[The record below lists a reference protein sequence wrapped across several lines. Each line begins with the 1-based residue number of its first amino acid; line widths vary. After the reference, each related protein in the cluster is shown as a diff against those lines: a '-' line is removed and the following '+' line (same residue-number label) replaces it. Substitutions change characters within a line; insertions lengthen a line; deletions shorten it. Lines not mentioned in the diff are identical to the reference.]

1 MTQVPNLTLN
11 NGNPIPQLGLGVYQ
25 IPNGQVEESIAVAL
39 ANGYRHIDTAA
50 VYNNEEGVGRAIA
63 ASDLAREEL
72 FITTKLWLNQLSGP
86 GARIGLAES
95 LEKLKLSY
103 VDLYLLHW
111 PGTKRENYVA
121 AWQTLQELQSEGL
134 IKNIGVSNFLPAQI
148 EDLVSLGGAVP
159 VVNQIE
165 LHPYFQN
172 SLSEAKNTEHQILT
186 EAWSPLARAKSLLD
200 DATLVSLAQK
210 YEVSVVQLVLRWHL
224 QKGRIVI
231 PKSATPER
239 IKENIDIFGFVLQDA
254 DVAMIDSLNLD
265 QRTGPDPTDF
275 EGK

>member
-63 ASDLAREEL
+63 ATDLPREEL

-239 IKENIDIFGFVLQDA
+239 IKANIDIFGFVLQDA